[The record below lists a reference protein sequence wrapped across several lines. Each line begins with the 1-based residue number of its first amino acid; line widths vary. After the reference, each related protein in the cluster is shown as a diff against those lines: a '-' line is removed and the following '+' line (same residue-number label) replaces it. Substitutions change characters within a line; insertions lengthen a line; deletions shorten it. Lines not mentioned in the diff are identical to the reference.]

1 MLVRA
6 LDKPKKISLKMRKNK
21 LKQLWKEGKTAI
33 NAWLTIPSAWTAE
46 TIAHTGFDAIT
57 IDMQHG
63 LADYQ
68 TTLSML
74 HAISTTDAVP
84 LARVPWNEPAT
95 IMRLLDAGVYGL
107 VCPMVNSRKEAEAF
121 VGACRYP
128 PLGFRSY
135 GPIRANVY
143 AGDDYFENANQTV
156 ITLAMIETAQAL
168 ENLEDIVTTP
178 GLDGVYVGTI
188 DLSISMGLAGL
199 GDLNDKKLQ
208 NALNIIMTQ
217 INKHDC
223 IAGIH
228 ASTPESA
235 KKLSEQGFRLIT
247 PVNDTNLLRGAAIN
261 ALEETRKWIG

>member
-6 LDKPKKISLKMRKNK
+6 LGKPKKISFKMRKNK

-33 NAWLTIPSAWTAE
+33 NAWLTIPRAWTAE
-46 TIAHTGFDAIT
+46 TMSHTGFEAIT
-57 IDMQHG
+57 SDMPQG

-107 VCPMVNSRKEAEAF
+107 VCPMVNSREEAEAF

-143 AGDDYFENANQTV
+143 AGEDYFENAIQTV
-156 ITLAMIETAQAL
+156 ITLAMIETAQAVD
-168 ENLEDIVTTP
+168 NL
-178 GLDGVYVGTI
+178 
-188 DLSISMGLAGL
+188 
-199 GDLNDKKLQ
+199 
-208 NALNIIMTQ
+208 
-217 INKHDC
+217 
-223 IAGIH
+223 
-228 ASTPESA
+228 
-235 KKLSEQGFRLIT
+235 
-247 PVNDTNLLRGAAIN
+247 
-261 ALEETRKWIG
+261 

>member
-6 LDKPKKISLKMRKNK
+6 LGKPKKISSKMRKNK
-21 LKQLWKEGKTAI
+21 LKQLWEEGKTAI

-46 TIAHTGFDAIT
+46 TMAHTGFDAIT

-95 IMRLLDAGVYGL
+95 IMRPLDAGVYGL
-107 VCPMVNSRKEAEAF
+107 VCPMVNSREEAEAF

-143 AGDDYFENANQTV
+143 AGEDVTKMEPKVTKIAPKWTPKNIKMEPKPNNKK
-156 ITLAMIETAQAL
+156 
-168 ENLEDIVTTP
+168 NL
-178 GLDGVYVGTI
+178 
-188 DLSISMGLAGL
+188 
-199 GDLNDKKLQ
+199 K
-208 NALNIIMTQ
+208 
-217 INKHDC
+217 
-223 IAGIH
+223 
-228 ASTPESA
+228 
-235 KKLSEQGFRLIT
+235 
-247 PVNDTNLLRGAAIN
+247 NLLGNWRAFYPSDDRRKKSPTTIN
-261 ALEETRKWIG
+261 CPSAVAGMAEGSWI

>member
-1 MLVRA
+1 
-6 LDKPKKISLKMRKNK
+6 
-21 LKQLWKEGKTAI
+21 
-33 NAWLTIPSAWTAE
+33 
-46 TIAHTGFDAIT
+46 
-57 IDMQHG
+57 MQHG

-107 VCPMVNSRKEAEAF
+107 VCPMVNSREEAEDF

-156 ITLAMIETAQAL
+156 ITLAMIET
-168 ENLEDIVTTP
+168 I
-178 GLDGVYVGTI
+178 Y
-188 DLSISMGLAGL
+188 
-199 GDLNDKKLQ
+199 
-208 NALNIIMTQ
+208 
-217 INKHDC
+217 HDC

-228 ASTPESA
+228 ASAPESA
-235 KKLSEQGFRLIT
+235 EKLSEQGFRLIT